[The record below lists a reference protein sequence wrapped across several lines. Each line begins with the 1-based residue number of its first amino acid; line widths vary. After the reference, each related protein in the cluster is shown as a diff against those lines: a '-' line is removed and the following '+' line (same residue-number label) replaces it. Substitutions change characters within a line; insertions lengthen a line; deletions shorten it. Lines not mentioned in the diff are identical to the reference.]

1 MKFIST
7 LFLVIFLMACESK
20 NVETYPMKSEDGFY
34 HAVIE
39 IPAGTNTKYEFDA
52 ETITYEI
59 DQRDGKD
66 RIIPYLP
73 YFGNYGFIPSTLSP
87 ATKGGDGDPLDIIVL
102 SESVPQGSII
112 PVNLL
117 GTIQLIDNGE
127 LDYKIIAVPVDKQ
140 LNVLNVKT
148 LNELKTQYPTII
160 KIMEIWLT
168 NYDSDSLAI
177 EGWLDE
183 KQTESYIS
191 ENVLAN

>member
-1 MKFIST
+1 MKFNST
-7 LFLVIFLMACESK
+7 LFLFIILISCESK

-66 RIIPYLP
+66 RIIQYLP
-73 YFGNYGFIPSTLSP
+73 YFGNYGFIPSTLS
-87 ATKGGDGDPLDIIVL
+87 AETKGGDGDPLDIIVL

-117 GTIQLIDNGE
+117 GTIKLVDNGE
-127 LDYKIIAVPVDKQ
+127 LDYKIIAVPADEQ
-140 LNVLNVKT
+140 LNVLKVKT
-148 LNELKTQYPTII
+148 LNELKSKYPSVIQ
-160 KIMEIWLT
+160 IMEIWLT
-168 NYDSDSLAI
+168 NYDSDTLKI
-177 EGWLDE
+177 EGWLNEVETE
-183 KQTESYIS
+183 KYIL
-191 ENVLAN
+191 ENSI